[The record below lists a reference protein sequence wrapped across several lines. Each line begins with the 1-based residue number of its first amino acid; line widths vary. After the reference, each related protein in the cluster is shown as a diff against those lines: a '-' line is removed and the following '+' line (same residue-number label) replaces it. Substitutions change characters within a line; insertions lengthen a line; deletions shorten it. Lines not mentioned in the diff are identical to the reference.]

1 MIPHVIAAGFA
12 MLLLAAHFFRGGNVA
27 LASGCALLPFLL
39 LGKRRFALRIVQSA
53 LAAGV
58 AIWIHTA
65 IVLTRMRVQLGAPW
79 LRMLLILAAVSLFT
93 GLCVWL
99 LNAQAVKRRFPTHAG
114 KRSKNG
120 IQRRNR

>member
-1 MIPHVIAAGFA
+1 MILRVIAAGFA
-12 MLLLAAHFFRGGNVA
+12 MLLLAAHFFRDGNVT

-39 LGKRRFALRIVQSA
+39 LVKRRFALRVVQCG

-65 IVLTRMRVQLGAPW
+65 TVLTRMRVQLGAPW

-99 LNAQAVKRRFPTHAG
+99 LNAEAVKRRFPAHG
-114 KRSKNG
+114 G
-120 IQRRNR
+120 